1 MLEKVCIVTGVGHG
15 TGVAAVRRFAQGGY
29 RVAMF
34 ARNEERLKQFEQEIS
49 GTTAYVCDVR
59 NEAEVNAT
67 VAAVTEQLGPPSV
80 LINNA
85 VSFDSIFGTF
95 LEIDPKGLEQNF
107 QVNTMGLLY
116 MARAVVPH
124 MLEVGHGAIMVTG
137 NTASWRGKP
146 QFAAFAPTKA
156 AQRILA
162 QSMAR
167 TLGPQGVHVSFLVID
182 GGIDMP
188 FARELL
194 DDKPDDFFIK
204 TSAIADTIWNVV
216 HQDRSGWTFE
226 LDIRPFREEW

>member
-1 MLEKVCIVTGVGHG
+1 M
-15 TGVAAVRRFAQGGY
+15 
-29 RVAMF
+29 
-34 ARNEERLKQFEQEIS
+34 
-49 GTTAYVCDVR
+49 CDVS

-67 VAAVTEQLGPPSV
+67 VAAVTEQLGPPSA

-124 MLEVGHGAIMVTG
+124 MLEAGHGAIMVTG

-146 QFAAFAPTKA
+146 QFAAFAPTKT

-162 QSMAR
+162 QSMVR
-167 TLGPQGVHVSFLVID
+167 TLGPRGVHVSFLVID

-226 LDIRPFREEW
+226 LDIRPFGEEW

>member
-1 MLEKVCIVTGVGHG
+1 
-15 TGVAAVRRFAQGGY
+15 
-29 RVAMF
+29 MF
-34 ARNEERLKQFEQEIS
+34 ARNEERLKQFEQEIR
-49 GTTAYVCDVR
+49 GTTEYVCDVS

-116 MARAVVPH
+116 MARAVVPQ
-124 MLEVGHGAIMVTG
+124 MLEAGRGAIMVTA

-146 QFAAFAPTKA
+146 QFAAFAPNKT
-156 AQRILA
+156 AQPILA

-167 TLGPQGVHVSFLVID
+167 TLGH
-182 GGIDMP
+182 
-188 FARELL
+188 RECMCLSSL
-194 DDKPDDFFIK
+194 SVEALICRSRANCWTTNRTTFF
-204 TSAIADTIWNVV
+204 
-216 HQDRSGWTFE
+216 QDLAHCRHDLERRPSG
-226 LDIRPFREEW
+226 PFRLDV